1 MDKGIGTIYHKL
13 TNLFHSNPS
22 TSASTN
28 TISSTPEMSGS
39 LPISTFFDR
48 LIPSSTTQTKILH
61 NPNRYHN
68 TSRVTRQISIKTEQ
82 NSVSSQPTSFDTQNT
97 TALNI
102 LEQSI
107 AAEVHSKDEPPN
119 HASNSLQHHHET
131 TSSIPGMDDAE
142 FRRRGKEM
150 IDYIADYLLHISD
163 RRVTPEVEPGYLRP
177 LLPKNAPKQSEKWED
192 IMSDVERAIM
202 PGITHWQHPRF
213 HAYFPAGNSYP
224 SILGEML
231 SAGLGIVGFSWA
243 ASPACTELETI
254 MLDWIGRMIALPVAF
269 LPFDPKCDH
278 KKNDNDNVSLS
289 GSDDDDDDDDD
300 ESSDD
305 HLRDS
310 ISNGD
315 NNHERKQSRHIGG
328 GVLLGSASEC
338 ILVAMLAA
346 RTKKITSKR
355 LADPLIEDGQI
366 LAKLVCYTSKLAHSC
381 VEKAGLIAMVRVR
394 DLPVDENFSLRGET
408 LDEWIRADKENGLI
422 PFLVSGTLG
431 TTSCC
436 SYDNLEE
443 IGEICQREDLW
454 FHVDGAYAGSAL
466 ICEEYRYIMKG
477 LQFADSFNTNPN
489 KWLLMNFDCSCFW
502 VRDKFALINAMSV
515 DPLYL
520 QHKHAQQAVDYR
532 HWGVALSRRFR
543 ALKLWFTIRSYGIE
557 GLRFYIREHCRLAK
571 VFELLIRTDI
581 RFEIIGNVTL
591 GLVCFRL
598 TGSNKLNQALLLSLN
613 DSGLIHM
620 VPSMVNDLYII
631 RFAVCAKHA
640 TDDDMRIAFHI
651 IQEHADSV
659 IIEYRAQRSRR
670 QSSSADSIE
679 STAKQT
685 STTNVEQNPCV
696 LEEITNPNILPEIPT
711 ARNVYPKTKIR
722 ANTITTMT
730 PHHRVTFE
738 KPISNSLKDKRP
750 RPMFVRMVSDAKL
763 HYPKRTASQLSRQT
777 SLVTPR
783 GRKRIQSDSGN
794 HASRSSSERYL
805 ARTVSILE
813 TVNSDEGELDDN
825 KQ

>member
-1 MDKGIGTIYHKL
+1 MDKNFGTLYNKL
-13 TNLFHSNPS
+13 TNLFHSNTSSSSSNTSSIPEISSSLPLS
-22 TSASTN
+22 TFLDRIIPMTTSSSPNNQRHSASR
-28 TISSTPEMSGS
+28 I
-39 LPISTFFDR
+39 
-48 LIPSSTTQTKILH
+48 
-61 NPNRYHN
+61 
-68 TSRVTRQISIKTEQ
+68 TRQISIKTNDNQLSNPNDLTKQQ
-82 NSVSSQPTSFDTQNT
+82 NKIEERNNDVQPDLVRNSTQVHYEPILSV
-97 TALNI
+97 
-102 LEQSI
+102 
-107 AAEVHSKDEPPN
+107 
-119 HASNSLQHHHET
+119 
-131 TSSIPGMDDAE
+131 PGMDDAE

-150 IDYIADYLLHISD
+150 IDYIADYLKHIKE

-177 LLPKNAPKQSEKWED
+177 MLPKNAPEKSETWEN
-192 IMSDVERAIM
+192 IMEDVERAIM

-231 SAGLGIVGFSWA
+231 SAGVGIVGFSWA

-254 MLDWIGRMIALPVAF
+254 MLDWIGRMMALPAGF
-269 LPFDPKCDH
+269 LPFDPSR
-278 KKNDNDNVSLS
+278 DNKD
-289 GSDDDDDDDDD
+289 SDDDEEDDEELCSESDEESRDDDL
-300 ESSDD
+300 
-305 HLRDS
+305 HDS
-310 ISNGD
+310 ISNGE
-315 NNHERKQSRHIGG
+315 NNHGQKSTRHIGG

-355 LADPLIEDGQI
+355 QADPLMEDGQI
-366 LAKLVCYTSKLAHSC
+366 LARLVCYTSKLAHSC

-394 DLPVDENFSLRGET
+394 QLAVDEHFSLRGKT
-408 LDEWIRADKENGLI
+408 LEECIRADKEKGLI

-443 IGEICQREDLW
+443 IGEICQREKLW
-454 FHVDGAYAGSAL
+454 FHVDGAYAGSAF

-477 LQFADSFNTNPN
+477 LQYADSFNTNPN

-520 QHKHAQQAVDYR
+520 QHKHAQKAVDYR

-543 ALKLWFTIRSYGIE
+543 SLKLWFTIRSYGIE
-557 GLRFYIREHCRLAK
+557 GLRHYIREHCRLAK
-571 VFELLIRTDI
+571 VFASLISMDN
-581 RFEIIGNVTL
+581 RFETIGDVTL

-598 TGSNKLNQALLLSLN
+598 KGSNKLSQKLLLSLN

-620 VPSMVNDLYII
+620 VPSMVNDIYII

-640 TDDDMRIAFHI
+640 NDDDMRIAFNI
-651 IQEHADSV
+651 IQEHADD
-659 IIEYRAQRSRR
+659 ILAEYRAQRGGR
-670 QSSSADSIE
+670 QSSSTDSLDLAI
-679 STAKQT
+679 KQT
-685 STTNVEQNPCV
+685 AAINNEYDTTKSDETISTEV
-696 LEEITNPNILPEIPT
+696 LPETTIAPII
-711 ARNVYPKTKIR
+711 YPATKVR
-722 ANTITTMT
+722 ANTITTIT

-738 KPISNSLKDKRP
+738 KPLTNLLKDKRP

-763 HYPKRTASQLSRQT
+763 YYPKRTTSQLSRQS
-777 SLVTPR
+777 SLITPR
-783 GRKRIQSDSGN
+783 ARKRIQSDSG
-794 HASRSSSERYL
+794 HHTTRSSSEKYL
-805 ARTVSILE
+805 SRTVSILE
-813 TVNSDEGELDDN
+813 TVNSDEGELDD

>member
-1 MDKGIGTIYHKL
+1 MDKGLGILYHKL
-13 TNLFHSNPS
+13 TNLFHANTPTSSSSNASSSVPETS
-22 TSASTN
+22 T
-28 TISSTPEMSGS
+28 S

-48 LIPSSTTQTKILH
+48 LIPSSTTSVNISH
-61 NPNRYHN
+61 NNNRYQSS
-68 TSRVTRQISIKTEQ
+68 SRVVRQISIKTDE
-82 NSVSSQPTSFDTQNT
+82 NCLSAEAIPNNLPKTTPINMKKQPIT
-97 TALNI
+97 TEELN
-102 LEQSI
+102 
-107 AAEVHSKDEPPN
+107 KDEQKN
-119 HASNSLQHHHET
+119 LVSNSLQYHLET

-150 IDYIADYLLHISD
+150 VDYIADYLLHISN

-177 LLPKNAPKQSEKWED
+177 LLPKHAPKKSEKWED
-192 IMSDVERAIM
+192 IMRDVERTIM

-254 MLDWIGRMIALPVAF
+254 MLDWIGRMIALPVDF
-269 LPFDPKCDH
+269 LPFDPNRDH
-278 KKNDNDNVSLS
+278 EESDNDNEESCS
-289 GSDDDDDDDDD
+289 ATDDDDDDD
-300 ESSDD
+300 ESSED
-305 HLRDS
+305 HLHDS
-310 ISNGD
+310 INNGD
-315 NNHERKQSRHIGG
+315 NNHERKQNCHIGG

-338 ILVAMLAA
+338 VLVAMLAA

-355 LADPLIEDGQI
+355 QTDPLIEDGQI

-394 DLPVDENFSLRGET
+394 ELPVDENFSLRGKT
-408 LDEWIRADKENGLI
+408 LDECVRADKEKGLI

-443 IGEICQREDLW
+443 IGEICQREELW
-454 FHVDGAYAGSAL
+454 FHVDGAYAGSAC

-477 LQFADSFNTNPN
+477 LQYADSFNTNPN

-557 GLRFYIREHCRLAK
+557 GLRYYIREHCRLAK
-571 VFELLIRTDI
+571 VFELLIRTDS

-598 TGSNKLNQALLLSLN
+598 KGSNKLSQRLLLSLN
-613 DSGLIHM
+613 DSGFIHM

-640 TDDDMRIAFHI
+640 TDDDMHVAFRI

-659 IIEYRAQRSRR
+659 ITEYRAQRSRR
-670 QSSSADSIE
+670 QSSSVDSLE
-679 STAKQT
+679 SPIKQA
-685 STTNVEQNPCV
+685 STTDIEQDAV
-696 LEEITNPNILPEIPT
+696 VSQEITKPEKLAEMPIAPKI
-711 ARNVYPKTKIR
+711 YPITKVR

-738 KPISNSLKDKRP
+738 KPISNLLKDKRSP
-750 RPMFVRMVSDAKL
+750 PMFVRMVSDAKL
-763 HYPKRTASQLSRQT
+763 HHPKRTVSQLSRQT

-805 ARTVSILE
+805 SRTVSILE

-825 KQ
+825 KH

>member
-1 MDKGIGTIYHKL
+1 MDKSIGTLYHKL
-13 TNLFHSNPS
+13 TNFFHTNTS
-22 TSASTN
+22 TSS
-28 TISSTPEMSGS
+28 SSTASS
-39 LPISTFFDR
+39 TSTSIPISTFFDR
-48 LIPSSTTQTKILH
+48 LIPSTSNVHTPAIH
-61 NPNRYHN
+61 RRRN
-68 TSRVTRQISIKTEQ
+68 TPLLSRQISIKTNDHQFPSQTYSAYIQKKPSIKTPKQHYSDTGEERTSDQ
-82 NSVSSQPTSFDTQNT
+82 SLNYTSPSSQYQ
-97 TALNI
+97 
-102 LEQSI
+102 
-107 AAEVHSKDEPPN
+107 
-119 HASNSLQHHHET
+119 HET
-131 TSSIPGMDDAE
+131 KAPTPGMDDAE

-150 IDYIADYLLHISD
+150 VDYIADYLLHISD
-163 RRVTPEVEPGYLRP
+163 RRVTPEVEPGYLRFM
-177 LLPKNAPKQSEKWED
+177 LPKTAPEKSEKWDD
-192 IMSDVERAIM
+192 IMQDVEQAIM

-254 MLDWIGRMIALPVAF
+254 MLDWIGRMMSLPVAF
-269 LPFDPKCDH
+269 LPFDPHQHYKD
-278 KKNDNDNVSLS
+278 
-289 GSDDDDDDDDD
+289 SDDSSFSQTDDDDD
-300 ESSDD
+300 ESSEDRSVGNDD
-305 HLRDS
+305 ELF
-310 ISNGD
+310 IK
-315 NNHERKQSRHIGG
+315 KQTDHIGG

-355 LADPLIEDGQI
+355 QSDPLMEDGQI
-366 LAKLVCYTSKLAHSC
+366 LARLVCYTSKLAHSC

-394 DLPVDENFSLRGET
+394 QLAVDEHFSLRGKT
-408 LDEWIRADKENGLI
+408 LEDSIRADKENGLI

-436 SYDNLEE
+436 SYDNLKE
-443 IGEICQREDLW
+443 IGEICQREELW
-454 FHVDGAYAGSAL
+454 FHVDGAYAGSAF
-466 ICEEYRYIMKG
+466 ICEEYRYIMEG
-477 LQFADSFNTNPN
+477 LQYADSFNTNPN

-543 ALKLWFTIRSYGIE
+543 ALKLWFTIRSYGVE
-557 GLRFYIREHCRLAK
+557 GLRHYIREHCRLAK
-571 VFELLIRTDI
+571 VFELLLSADP
-581 RFEIIGNVTL
+581 RFDIIGDVTL

-598 TGSNKLNQALLLSLN
+598 KGSNKLSQKLLLSLN
-613 DSGLIHM
+613 DSGQIHM

-640 TDDDMRIAFHI
+640 TDDDMHVAFHV
-651 IQEHADSV
+651 IQEHADNV
-659 IIEYRAQRSRR
+659 ITEYRVQRAGR
-670 QSSSADSIE
+670 QSASADSLE
-679 STAKQT
+679 AALKQASIT
-685 STTNVEQNPCV
+685 SLEREITPSHDRVV
-696 LEEITNPNILPEIPT
+696 LEAPIEVTNYPIPKF
-711 ARNVYPKTKIR
+711 RS
-722 ANTITTMT
+722 NTITTMT

-738 KPISNSLKDKRP
+738 KPIANLLKEKRS

-763 HYPKRTASQLSRQT
+763 YNPKRTNPQLSRQS

-783 GRKRIQSDSGN
+783 GRKRIQSELGN
-794 HASRSSSERYL
+794 HATRSSSERYL
-805 ARTVSILE
+805 SRTVSILE
-813 TVNSDEGELDDN
+813 TVNSDEGELDDI

>member
-1 MDKGIGTIYHKL
+1 MDKGLGILYHKL
-13 TNLFHSNPS
+13 TNLFHTNTS
-22 TSASTN
+22 TSSSSNAS
-28 TISSTPEMSGS
+28 SSVPETSAS

-48 LIPSSTTQTKILH
+48 LIPSSTTSVNIVH
-61 NPNRYHN
+61 NNNQYHRS
-68 TSRVTRQISIKTEQ
+68 SRVIRQISIKTDENRLSSSTIPNSSPKITPINITKQPITTEEQ
-82 NSVSSQPTSFDTQNT
+82 NKNEQPDLVST
-97 TALNI
+97 
-102 LEQSI
+102 
-107 AAEVHSKDEPPN
+107 
-119 HASNSLQHHHET
+119 SLQCHSET

-177 LLPKNAPKQSEKWED
+177 LLPKNAPKKSEKWED
-192 IMSDVERAIM
+192 IMRDVERTIM

-231 SAGLGIVGFSWA
+231 SAGVGIVGFSWA

-254 MLDWIGRMIALPVAF
+254 MLDWIGRMIALPVDF
-269 LPFDPKCDH
+269 LPFDPNRD
-278 KKNDNDNVSLS
+278 DEE
-289 GSDDDDDDDDD
+289 SDDDESCLDTDDDDD
-300 ESSDD
+300 ESNND
-305 HLRDS
+305 HLHDPV
-310 ISNGD
+310 INGD
-315 NNHERKQSRHIGG
+315 NNHERKQNRHIGG

-346 RTKKITSKR
+346 RTKKITDKR
-355 LADPLIEDGQI
+355 QSDPLIEDGQI

-394 DLPVDENFSLRGET
+394 ELPVDENFSLRGKT
-408 LDEWIRADKENGLI
+408 LDECIRADKEKGLI

-443 IGEICQREDLW
+443 IGEICQREQLW

-477 LQFADSFNTNPN
+477 LQYADSFNTNPN

-520 QHKHAQQAVDYR
+520 QHKHAQHAVDYR

-557 GLRFYIREHCRLAK
+557 GLRHYIREHCRLAK
-571 VFELLIRTDI
+571 VFELLIRTDS

-598 TGSNKLNQALLLSLN
+598 KGSNKLSQTLLLSLN

-631 RFAVCAKHA
+631 RFAICAKHA
-640 TDDDMRIAFHI
+640 TDDDMHVAFHV

-659 IIEYRAQRSRR
+659 IAEYRAQRSRR
-670 QSSSADSIE
+670 QSSSADSLE
-679 STAKQT
+679 SSVKQA
-685 STTNVEQNPCV
+685 STTNIEQDTVVSQETMKP
-696 LEEITNPNILPEIPT
+696 EQLPETPI
-711 ARNVYPKTKIR
+711 VSKIYPKTKIR
-722 ANTITTMT
+722 ANTITTIT

-738 KPISNSLKDKRP
+738 KPISNLLKEKRP
-750 RPMFVRMVSDAKL
+750 RPMFVRMVSDAKS
-763 HYPKRTASQLSRQT
+763 HYPKRTVSQLSRQT

-794 HASRSSSERYL
+794 AAGRSLSERYL
-805 ARTVSILE
+805 SRTVSILE
-813 TVNSDEGELDDN
+813 TVTSDEGEIDDI

>member
-1 MDKGIGTIYHKL
+1 MDKNFGTLYNKL
-13 TNLFHSNPS
+13 TNLFHSNTSSSSSNTSSIPEISSSLPLS
-22 TSASTN
+22 TFLDRIIPMTTSSSPNNQRHSASR
-28 TISSTPEMSGS
+28 I
-39 LPISTFFDR
+39 
-48 LIPSSTTQTKILH
+48 
-61 NPNRYHN
+61 
-68 TSRVTRQISIKTEQ
+68 TRQISIKTNDNQLSNPNDLTKQQ
-82 NSVSSQPTSFDTQNT
+82 NKIEERSNDVQPDLVRNSTQVHYEPILSV
-97 TALNI
+97 
-102 LEQSI
+102 
-107 AAEVHSKDEPPN
+107 
-119 HASNSLQHHHET
+119 
-131 TSSIPGMDDAE
+131 PGMDDTE

-150 IDYIADYLLHISD
+150 IDYIADYLKHIKE

-177 LLPKNAPKQSEKWED
+177 MLPKNAPEKSETWEN
-192 IMSDVERAIM
+192 IMEDVERAIM

-231 SAGLGIVGFSWA
+231 SAGVGIVGFSWA

-254 MLDWIGRMIALPVAF
+254 MLDWIGRMMALPAGF
-269 LPFDPKCDH
+269 LPFDPSR
-278 KKNDNDNVSLS
+278 DNKD
-289 GSDDDDDDDDD
+289 SDDDEEDDEELCSESDEESRDDDL
-300 ESSDD
+300 
-305 HLRDS
+305 HDS
-310 ISNGD
+310 ISNGE
-315 NNHERKQSRHIGG
+315 NNHGQKSTRHIGG

-355 LADPLIEDGQI
+355 QADPLMEDGQI
-366 LAKLVCYTSKLAHSC
+366 LARLVCYTSKLAHSC

-394 DLPVDENFSLRGET
+394 QLAVDEHFSLRGKT
-408 LDEWIRADKENGLI
+408 LEECIRADKEKGLI

-443 IGEICQREDLW
+443 IGEICQREKLW
-454 FHVDGAYAGSAL
+454 FHVDGAYAGSAF

-477 LQFADSFNTNPN
+477 LQYADSFNTNPN

-520 QHKHAQQAVDYR
+520 QHKHAQKAVDYR

-543 ALKLWFTIRSYGIE
+543 SLKLWFTIRSYGIE
-557 GLRFYIREHCRLAK
+557 GLRHYIREHCRLAK
-571 VFELLIRTDI
+571 VFASLISMDN
-581 RFEIIGNVTL
+581 RFETIGDVTL

-598 TGSNKLNQALLLSLN
+598 KGSNKLSQKLLLSLN

-620 VPSMVNDLYII
+620 VPSMVNDIYII

-640 TDDDMRIAFHI
+640 NDDDMRIAFNI
-651 IQEHADSV
+651 IQEHADD
-659 IIEYRAQRSRR
+659 ILAEYRAQRGGR
-670 QSSSADSIE
+670 QSSSTDSLDLAI
-679 STAKQT
+679 KQT
-685 STTNVEQNPCV
+685 AAINNEYDTTKSDETISTEV
-696 LEEITNPNILPEIPT
+696 LPETSIAPII
-711 ARNVYPKTKIR
+711 YPATKVR
-722 ANTITTMT
+722 ANTITTIT

-738 KPISNSLKDKRP
+738 KPLTNLLKDKRP

-763 HYPKRTASQLSRQT
+763 YYPKRTTSQLSRQS
-777 SLVTPR
+777 SLITPR
-783 GRKRIQSDSGN
+783 ARKRIQSDSG
-794 HASRSSSERYL
+794 HHTTRSSSEKYL
-805 ARTVSILE
+805 SRTVSILE
-813 TVNSDEGELDDN
+813 TVNSDEGELDD

>member
-1 MDKGIGTIYHKL
+1 MDKSFATLYNKL
-13 TNLFHSNPS
+13 TNLLHSNPS
-22 TSASTN
+22 TSSN
-28 TISSTPEMSGS
+28 QSSIPELGSS
-39 LPISTFFDR
+39 LPLSKFFDR
-48 LIPSSTTQTKILH
+48 LVPSPPPSSSSSSAAAAITTTSPSIGQRRIS
-61 NPNRYHN
+61 
-68 TSRVTRQISIKTEQ
+68 SRVSRQISIKTNENRNLIPNDLSKHQ
-82 NSVSSQPTSFDTQNT
+82 NKTEDHSNVLQPE
-97 TALNI
+97 
-102 LEQSI
+102 LERKS
-107 AAEVHSKDEPPN
+107 AP
-119 HASNSLQHHHET
+119 LHHEPAV
-131 TSSIPGMDDAE
+131 SVPGMDDEE

-150 IDYIADYLLHISD
+150 IDYIADYLKHTSE

-177 LLPKNAPKQSEKWED
+177 MLPKNAPEKSETWD
-192 IMSDVERAIM
+192 NIMADVERAIM

-254 MLDWIGRMIALPVAF
+254 MLDWIGRMMALPVDF
-269 LPFDPKCDH
+269 LPFDPVR
-278 KKNDNDNVSLS
+278 DNRD
-289 GSDDDDDDDDD
+289 SDDDDDDDEE
-300 ESSDD
+300 ESCSESDVEIKENNS
-305 HLRDS
+305 HDS
-310 ISNGD
+310 VMNGET
-315 NNHERKQSRHIGG
+315 HRASKRSRHIGG

-355 LADPLIEDGQI
+355 LVDPLMEDGQI
-366 LAKLVCYTSKLAHSC
+366 LARLVCYTSKLAHSC

-394 DLPVDENFSLRGET
+394 QLAVDEHFSLRGKT
-408 LDEWIRADKENGLI
+408 LEECIRADKEKGLI

-443 IGEICQREDLW
+443 IGEICRRETLW

-477 LQFADSFNTNPN
+477 LHYADSFNTNPN
-489 KWLLMNFDCSCFW
+489 KWLLINFDCSCFW

-520 QHKHAQQAVDYR
+520 QHKHAQKAVDYR

-543 ALKLWFTIRSYGIE
+543 SLKLWFTIRSYGID
-557 GLRFYIREHCRLAK
+557 GLRYYIREHCRLAK
-571 VFELLIRTDI
+571 VFALLISADS
-581 RFEIIGNVTL
+581 RFEIIGDVTL

-598 TGSNKLNQALLLSLN
+598 KGSNKLSQKLLLSLN

-620 VPSMVNDLYII
+620 VPSMVNDIYII
-631 RFAVCAKHA
+631 RFAVCAKYA
-640 TDDDMRIAFHI
+640 NDDDMHIAFNT
-651 IQEHADSV
+651 IQEHADDV
-659 IIEYRAQRSRR
+659 LVEYRAQRSGR
-670 QSSSADSIE
+670 QSSSNDSLDLATKP
-679 STAKQT
+679 TAT
-685 STTNVEQNPCV
+685 INNNEHDETVSDEPANAPA
-696 LEEITNPNILPEIPT
+696 LPEVTATPT
-711 ARNVYPKTKIR
+711 IYPTTKVR
-722 ANTITTMT
+722 ANTITTIT
-730 PHHRVTFE
+730 PQHRVTFE
-738 KPISNSLKDKRP
+738 KPTTSLLKDKRA

-763 HYPKRTASQLSRQT
+763 YYPKRTTSQLSRQT

-783 GRKRIQSDSGN
+783 ARKRIQSDSG
-794 HASRSSSERYL
+794 HHTTRSSSERYL
-805 ARTVSILE
+805 SHTVSILE
-813 TVNSDEGELDDN
+813 TVNSDEGELDD

>member
-1 MDKGIGTIYHKL
+1 MDRSFGALYNKL
-13 TNLFHSNPS
+13 TNLFHSNTA
-22 TSASTN
+22 TSSNASSIPE
-28 TISSTPEMSGS
+28 ISSS
-39 LPISTFFDR
+39 LPLSTFFDR
-48 LIPSSTTQTKILH
+48 IVPMTTTSSSSNNQQR
-61 NPNRYHN
+61 NA
-68 TSRVTRQISIKTEQ
+68 SRISRQISIKTDDHRISNIGDLTKQQ
-82 NSVSSQPTSFDTQNT
+82 NKIEERHNDVQPDLVRNSSQ
-97 TALNI
+97 I
-102 LEQSI
+102 
-107 AAEVHSKDEPPN
+107 HYEPI
-119 HASNSLQHHHET
+119 
-131 TSSIPGMDDAE
+131 SSIPGMDDAE

-150 IDYIADYLLHISD
+150 IDYIADYLKDINE

-177 LLPKNAPKQSEKWED
+177 MLPKNAPEKSEAWDD
-192 IMSDVERAIM
+192 IMKDVEQAIM

-231 SAGLGIVGFSWA
+231 SAGVGIVGFSWA

-254 MLDWIGRMIALPVAF
+254 MLDWIGRMMALPVGF
-269 LPFDPKCDH
+269 LPFDP
-278 KKNDNDNVSLS
+278 NRDNKD
-289 GSDDDDDDDDD
+289 SDDDDEDD
-300 ESSDD
+300 EESCSECDEESREDD
-305 HLRDS
+305 LHDS
-310 ISNGD
+310 ISNGE
-315 NNHERKQSRHIGG
+315 NNHEQQQTRHIGG

-355 LADPLIEDGQI
+355 QADPLMEDGQI
-366 LAKLVCYTSKLAHSC
+366 LARLVCYTSKLAHSC

-394 DLPVDENFSLRGET
+394 QLAVDEHFSLRGKT
-408 LDEWIRADKENGLI
+408 LEECIRADKEKGLI

-443 IGEICQREDLW
+443 IGEICQREKLW

-477 LQFADSFNTNPN
+477 LQYADSFNTNPN

-520 QHKHAQQAVDYR
+520 QHKHAQKAVDYR

-543 ALKLWFTIRSYGIE
+543 SLKLWFTIRSYGIE
-557 GLRFYIREHCRLAK
+557 GLRYYIREHCRLAK
-571 VFELLIRTDI
+571 VFASLISKDS
-581 RFEIIGNVTL
+581 RFETIGDVTL

-598 TGSNKLNQALLLSLN
+598 KGSNKLSQKLLLSLN

-620 VPSMVNDLYII
+620 VPSMVNDIYII
-631 RFAVCAKHA
+631 RFAVCAKYA
-640 TDDDMRIAFHI
+640 NDADMHTAFSI
-651 IQEHADSV
+651 IQKHANDV
-659 IIEYRAQRSRR
+659 LAEYRAQRGGR
-670 QSSSADSIE
+670 QSSSNDSLDLA
-679 STAKQT
+679 TKQT
-685 STTNVEQNPCV
+685 ANINNTEFDTTKSDETINTAALQETS
-696 LEEITNPNILPEIPT
+696 IAPT
-711 ARNVYPKTKIR
+711 IYPATKVR
-722 ANTITTMT
+722 ANTITAIT

-738 KPISNSLKDKRP
+738 KPITNLLKDKRP

-763 HYPKRTASQLSRQT
+763 YYPKRTTSQLSRQS
-777 SLVTPR
+777 SLITPR
-783 GRKRIQSDSGN
+783 ARKRIQSDSG
-794 HASRSSSERYL
+794 HHTTRSSSEKYL
-805 ARTVSILE
+805 SRTVSILE
-813 TVNSDEGELDDN
+813 TVNSDEGELDD

>member
-1 MDKGIGTIYHKL
+1 MDKGLGTLYHKL
-13 TNLFHSNPS
+13 TNFFHTNNS
-22 TSASTN
+22 TS
-28 TISSTPEMSGS
+28 SSSNVPSANEIGTS

-48 LIPSSTTQTKILH
+48 LIPSSATSATTTHQ
-61 NPNRYHN
+61 NERRHN
-68 TSRVTRQISIKTEQ
+68 TSRISRQISIKTNDNQ
-82 NSVSSQPTSFDTQNT
+82 CSPQTFPSYIQQKTTSIKIPKQ
-97 TALNI
+97 
-102 LEQSI
+102 QQQH
-107 AAEVHSKDEPPN
+107 VVDEERTKNPEP
-119 HASNSLQHHHET
+119 
-131 TSSIPGMDDAE
+131 TSSIPGMDDEE

-177 LLPKNAPKQSEKWED
+177 MLPKNAPEKSEKWEN
-192 IMSDVERAIM
+192 IMQDVEQAIM

-231 SAGLGIVGFSWA
+231 SSGLGIVGFSWA

-254 MLDWIGRMIALPVAF
+254 MLDWIGRMIDLPVAF
-269 LPFDPKCDH
+269 LPFDPNHDYEESDNESSSQTDEDDDINEDH
-278 KKNDNDNVSLS
+278 LLNSVKND
-289 GSDDDDDDDDD
+289 D
-300 ESSDD
+300 EQ
-305 HLRDS
+305 
-310 ISNGD
+310 
-315 NNHERKQSRHIGG
+315 KQAEHIGG
-328 GVLLGSASEC
+328 GVILGSASEC

-355 LADPLIEDGQI
+355 LTDPLIEDGQI
-366 LAKLVCYTSKLAHSC
+366 LARLVCYTSKLAHSC

-394 DLPVDENFSLRGET
+394 QLAVDEHFSLRGKT
-408 LDEWIRADKENGLI
+408 LEECIRADKEKGLI

-436 SYDNLEE
+436 SYDNLKE
-443 IGEICQREDLW
+443 IGEICQREQLW
-454 FHVDGAYAGSAL
+454 FHVDGAYAGSAF
-466 ICEEYRYIMKG
+466 ICEEFRYIMKG
-477 LQFADSFNTNPN
+477 LEYADSFNTNPN

-543 ALKLWFTIRSYGIE
+543 SLKLWFTIRSYGIE
-557 GLRFYIREHCRLAK
+557 GLRHYIREHCRLAK
-571 VFELLIRTDI
+571 VFELLISTDC
-581 RFEIIGNVTL
+581 RFDIIGDVTL

-598 TGSNKLNQALLLSLN
+598 KGSNKLSQKLLLSLN
-613 DSGLIHM
+613 DSGRIHM

-640 TDDDMRIAFHI
+640 TDDDMHVAFHI

-659 IIEYRAQRSRR
+659 IAEHRAQRNGR
-670 QSSSADSIE
+670 QSASVDSLESAI
-679 STAKQT
+679 KQA
-685 STTNVEQNPCV
+685 S
-696 LEEITNPNILPEIPT
+696 ITNLDQDITVSEEVINPEPSLTETIF
-711 ARNVYPKTKIR
+711 YPITKVR
-722 ANTITTMT
+722 SNTITTMT

-738 KPISNSLKDKRP
+738 KPISNLLRDKRP

-763 HYPKRTASQLSRQT
+763 YYPKRNASQLSRQT
-777 SLVTPR
+777 SLVSAR
-783 GRKRIQSDSGN
+783 MRKRIQSESGN
-794 HASRSSSERYL
+794 HAATRSSSERYL
-805 ARTVSILE
+805 SRTVSILE
-813 TVNSDEGELDDN
+813 TVNSDEGELEDI
-825 KQ
+825 KS

>member
-1 MDKGIGTIYHKL
+1 MDKGLGTLYNKL
-13 TNLFHSNPS
+13 TNLFHTNTS
-22 TSASTN
+22 TSSSSNAS
-28 TISSTPEMSGS
+28 SSAPETGIS

-48 LIPSSTTQTKILH
+48 LIPSSTTQVNVT
-61 NPNRYHN
+61 PNNNRCN
-68 TSRVTRQISIKTEQ
+68 SSSRVTRQISIKTDE
-82 NSVSSQPTSFDTQNT
+82 NLLSSQTTPNYPQKTAPTIIEKQPIT
-97 TALNI
+97 TEESN
-102 LEQSI
+102 
-107 AAEVHSKDEPPN
+107 KDKQPDLV
-119 HASNSLQHHHET
+119 STSLQYDLET
-131 TSSIPGMDDAE
+131 KPSIPGMDDAE

-150 IDYIADYLLHISD
+150 IDYIADYLLHISN

-177 LLPKNAPKQSEKWED
+177 LLPKHAPKKGEKWDD
-192 IMSDVERAIM
+192 IMYDVERTIM

-254 MLDWIGRMIALPVAF
+254 MLDWIGRMLALPVSF
-269 LPFDPKCDH
+269 LPFDPNRDYEESDSDDELCCET
-278 KKNDNDNVSLS
+278 
-289 GSDDDDDDDDD
+289 DDDDADDD
-300 ESSDD
+300 ESNDD
-305 HLRDS
+305 HLHDS

-315 NNHERKQSRHIGG
+315 NNHECKQNRHIGG

-355 LADPLIEDGQI
+355 QTDPLIEDGQI

-394 DLPVDENFSLRGET
+394 EIPVDENFSLRGKT
-408 LDEWIRADKENGLI
+408 LDECIRADKEKGLI

-443 IGEICQREDLW
+443 IGEICQREQLW

-477 LQFADSFNTNPN
+477 LQYADSFNTNPN

-502 VRDKFALINAMSV
+502 VRDQFALINAMSV

-520 QHKHAQQAVDYR
+520 QHKHAQHAVDYR

-557 GLRFYIREHCRLAK
+557 GLRHYIREHCRLAK
-571 VFELLIRTDI
+571 VFELLIREDS

-598 TGSNKLNQALLLSLN
+598 KGSNKLSQTLLLSLN

-631 RFAVCAKHA
+631 RFAICAKHA
-640 TDDDMRIAFHI
+640 TDDDMHVAFRV

-659 IIEYRAQRSRR
+659 IAEYRAQRSRR
-670 QSSSADSIE
+670 QSSSVDSLE
-679 STAKQT
+679 STVKQG
-685 STTNVEQNPCV
+685 STTNIEQDTV
-696 LEEITNPNILPEIPT
+696 VSQETTKPENLAETQIAPKIYPRT
-711 ARNVYPKTKIR
+711 KAR
-722 ANTITTMT
+722 AFTITTIT
-730 PHHRVTFE
+730 PQHRVTFE
-738 KPISNSLKDKRP
+738 NPISNSLKEKRP

-763 HYPKRTASQLSRQT
+763 HHPKRTVSQLSRQT

-783 GRKRIQSDSGN
+783 GRKRVQSESGN
-794 HASRSSSERYL
+794 HASRSLSERYL
-805 ARTVSILE
+805 SRTVSILE